1 MQYPSL
7 LGITLHDA
15 EYFSVATIIPN
26 LLSMTRS
33 EAGAG
38 DESETMFVFVSNL
51 GILIF
56 TDLTMSERVYC
67 RFVFK
72 KTVFSCELG

>member
-1 MQYPSL
+1 MALSTLSGHNYPKPVIY
-7 LGITLHDA
+7 GIDK
-15 EYFSVATIIPN
+15 EG
-26 LLSMTRS
+26 
-33 EAGAG
+33 AGG
-38 DESETMFVFVSNL
+38 DESETMFVFVFNL

-56 TDLTMSERVYC
+56 TEPTSKRVYC

>member
-1 MQYPSL
+1 MTLSTLSVSLSGHNYPKPV
-7 LGITLHDA
+7 IND
-15 EYFSVATIIPN
+15 
-26 LLSMTRS
+26 R

-56 TDLTMSERVYC
+56 TDLAMSERVYC